1 MSSLFDELDD
11 HSKQPRSNHRSHLQK
26 LLSTFRA
33 STRKTYLQILQM
45 AGRAE
50 GVTTNEISE
59 QLGIKPQSVHP
70 LLKRLEIRAALHRE
84 KRDSSL
90 NSRGFV
96 SQEYFYHLD
105 SNIPLREV
113 EEALNAIANDQF
125 DLEQKSAGDDQT
137 EDLEQSDKPEL
148 TATESFQ
155 DILKSDRYITETM
168 NQSTTGWQEKL
179 IQLRLSKL
187 PEFNPEWSAAA
198 QKAWFDAL
206 DRASSVS
213 DLETKG

>member
-1 MSSLFDELDD
+1 MSSFFDEFDD
-11 HSKQPRSNHRSHLQK
+11 DGKQLSSNHRSPLQK
-26 LLSTFRA
+26 LLNTFRS

-45 AGRAE
+45 AGRTE

-70 LLKRLEIRAALHRE
+70 LLKRLEVRSALHRE

-96 SQEYFYHLD
+96 SQEYFYHLA
-105 SNIPLREV
+105 SNISLKEI
-113 EEALNAIANDQF
+113 EEELNAIANDQF
-125 DLEQKSAGDDQT
+125 DLEQQGTRDDQI

-155 DILKSDRYITETM
+155 DTLESDRYTAEHM
-168 NQSTTGWQEKL
+168 NQPTGWQEKL

-198 QKAWFDAL
+198 QKAWFAAL